1 MYCCGNEGGC
11 IGGVMFCLLFELGEE
26 VLLEGSGFI
35 GLVIIDG
42 VFEFNGVWGCVG
54 VLMGVVFFM
63 CGEGEMEGGGVLFG
77 SCVVDEIGGCLI
89 CELLVLFRLVGRGV
103 IVIVLGMV
111 FWIGREFWSVGKNV
125 NNCFMFCIILFWLW
139 RIVVWFIIMVCW
151 FFKMVEKWFWF
162 SDLFGF
168 MVIFWILLFVRIG

>member
-1 MYCCGNEGGC
+1 
-11 IGGVMFCLLFELGEE
+11 MFCLLFELGEE

-54 VLMGVVFFM
+54 VLMGCVFYVWGGWNGRWWCFIWEL
-63 CGEGEMEGGGVLFG
+63 CGGWNWWF
-77 SCVVDEIGGCLI
+77 LI